1 MKPTQEMLDLY
12 NAYAHSVIDRRTFMD
27 RLSSY
32 AVGGVTVAMLAEM
45 LMPKYADAQQI
56 REDDARFAGE
66 RITYSSPNGAGEM
79 GGYLVRR
86 KDLSGRLPA
95 ILVVHENRGLNPHI
109 ADVARR
115 AAEAGYLA
123 FAPDALYP
131 LGGYPGNDD
140 DGREMQAK
148 RDRNEM
154 LNDFVAAADLLLAH
168 AGSTGKV
175 GVTGFCYGGSVAC
188 QLAIRVPRLAASVPY
203 YGGAGDPADAAK
215 VSCPMMV
222 NLASNDDR
230 VNVSWPPF
238 EAAMKAAGKS
248 VTVHTYPDTNHGFH
262 NDTTPRYAPEVAKLS
277 WQRTIAFFDQHLK
290 G

>member
-12 NAYAHSVIDRRTFMD
+12 NAYAHSAIDRRTFLD
-27 RLSSY
+27 RLSKY

-45 LMPKYADAQQI
+45 LAPKYAEAQQF
-56 REDDARFAGE
+56 REDDPQFRGE
-66 RITYSSPNGAGEM
+66 RIVYKSPDGAGEM

-86 KDLSGRLPA
+86 ADAKGRLPA

-115 AAEAGYLA
+115 AAHAGYLA

-131 LGGYPGNDD
+131 LGGYPGDD
-140 DGREMQAK
+140 DTGREMQAK
-148 RDRNEM
+148 RDRAQM
-154 LNDFVAAADLLLAH
+154 LNDFVAAADVLLNH
-168 AGSTGKV
+168 PESTGRV

-203 YGGAGDPADAAK
+203 YGSAGDPADAAK
-215 VSCPMMV
+215 VGCPMMV
-222 NLASNDDR
+222 NLASNDER

-238 EAAMKAAGKS
+238 EAALKAAGKP

-262 NDTTPRYAPEVAKLS
+262 NDTTPRFAPEAAKLS
-277 WQRTIAFFDQHLK
+277 WERTIAFFDQHLK